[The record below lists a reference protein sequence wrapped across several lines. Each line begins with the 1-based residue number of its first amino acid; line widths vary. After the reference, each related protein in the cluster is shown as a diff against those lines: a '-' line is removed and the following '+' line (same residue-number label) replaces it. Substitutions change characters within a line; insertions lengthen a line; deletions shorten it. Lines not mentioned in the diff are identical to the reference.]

1 MRYQAAL
8 RPDCSTNTADKT
20 KFKGYISYKF
30 IINLIFN
37 AIRDHMIIECPN
49 CNKKFNLDG
58 KLIPENGRTLKCGN
72 CDHVWHYKISLNNKT
87 NEQKISEDK
96 NTEIDINTLKKDNE
110 IEEKVNNE
118 DISDI
123 NKEIMSEIKTDD
135 SETKK
140 NDERVNYE
148 TGIKLKMIFIYF
160 VIFIIS
166 LLGLIF
172 ILDTFKYNVSNVFP
186 SIVPLFDSLY
196 ETLLDLKLFFKD
208 LAN

>member
-1 MRYQAAL
+1 
-8 RPDCSTNTADKT
+8 
-20 KFKGYISYKF
+20 
-30 IINLIFN
+30 
-37 AIRDHMIIECPN
+37 MIIECPN

-123 NKEIMSEIKTDD
+123 NKEIMSEIKTNDL
-135 SETKK
+135 ETKK

>member
-1 MRYQAAL
+1 
-8 RPDCSTNTADKT
+8 
-20 KFKGYISYKF
+20 
-30 IINLIFN
+30 
-37 AIRDHMIIECPN
+37 MIIECPN